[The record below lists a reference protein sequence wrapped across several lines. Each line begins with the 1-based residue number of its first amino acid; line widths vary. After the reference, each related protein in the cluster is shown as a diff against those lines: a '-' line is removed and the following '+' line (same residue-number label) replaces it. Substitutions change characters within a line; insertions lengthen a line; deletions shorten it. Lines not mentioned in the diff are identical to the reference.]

1 MSSHRARPL
10 PGPHLGKRQRVGLP
24 EGQLRHKRFP
34 FLLPVPRGEGDQ
46 CNNLNLQAAWEQM
59 QAPWSRVARRRL
71 LRSGSP
77 SRLLCPP
84 GPQGHPVTSRRS
96 AGQAGLRGERVA
108 LHLAHKLT
116 ADGCPTCGP
125 GGPTNIPGAWPPA
138 PFASSPELSL
148 LVGSSQHGQYPSW
161 ALLIDSWEP
170 VSAQQHLC
178 SPGGSPGPTPVSGG
192 SSWPGPHTPSG
203 FSCGFAALL
212 LRPFLLLTAP
222 HPTLRVTGREQK
234 ARQGLAEAGVGSLLG
249 VFSASILGATW
260 TLGMSR
266 AAADG

>member
-84 GPQGHPVTSRRS
+84 GPQGHPVTSRGS

>member
-1 MSSHRARPL
+1 MVPGGLEAPAEVRKPQPAPL
-10 PGPHLGKRQRVGLP
+10 P
-24 EGQLRHKRFP
+24 
-34 FLLPVPRGEGDQ
+34 
-46 CNNLNLQAAWEQM
+46 
-59 QAPWSRVARRRL
+59 AR
-71 LRSGSP
+71 
-77 SRLLCPP
+77 
-84 GPQGHPVTSRRS
+84 PQGHPVTSRRS

-125 GGPTNIPGAWPPA
+125 GGPANIPGAWPPA
-138 PFASSPELSL
+138 PFASSPELGL
-148 LVGSSQHGQYPSW
+148 LVGPSQHGQHPSW
-161 ALLIDSWEP
+161 ALLDSWEP

-203 FSCGFAALL
+203 FSRGFAALL
-212 LRPFLLLTAP
+212 LRPFLLLTLP
-222 HPTLRVTGREQK
+222 PPTLCATGREQK
-234 ARQGLAEAGVGSLLG
+234 ARQGLAEAGAGSLLG

-266 AAADG
+266 ATADGRGLPGQGCPPEGEG

>member
-1 MSSHRARPL
+1 
-10 PGPHLGKRQRVGLP
+10 
-24 EGQLRHKRFP
+24 
-34 FLLPVPRGEGDQ
+34 
-46 CNNLNLQAAWEQM
+46 M
-59 QAPWSRVARRRL
+59 QAPWSQVAWRRL

-84 GPQGHPVTSRRS
+84 SPQGHPVTSRRS

-116 ADGCPTCGP
+116 AAGCPT

-148 LVGSSQHGQYPSW
+148 LVGSSQHGQCPSR
-161 ALLIDSWEP
+161 ALLDSWEP
-170 VSAQQHLC
+170 VSAQQLLC
-178 SPGGSPGPTPVSGG
+178 SPGGSPGPTAVSGG
-192 SSWPGPHTPSG
+192 SSWPGPHAPSG
-203 FSCGFAALL
+203 FSRGFAAFL
-212 LRPFLLLTAP
+212 LRPFLLLTARPPSTP
-222 HPTLRVTGREQK
+222 HSLRHRVGAESQAGAGRGRGRGRGGWLM
-234 ARQGLAEAGVGSLLG
+234 AMAGAGGLLG

-266 AAADG
+266 AAADGRGLPGQGCPPEGGG

>member
-266 AAADG
+266 AAADA